1 MCARRR
7 LEQKLSLSPFGAR
20 FVHLDQIGC
29 CSTWA
34 RPCPARRCS
43 LLGRPHAQRKPTR
56 LDAESP
62 QVRRCTPPDHRPL
75 PHPMSSPDPIRNPPA
90 ASLTLIWCAH
100 HDGLPHW
107 VGLEQPAS
115 LRQHSSQFERCCPPR
130 AQAFIRVSLS
140 TRASSSDAPLLW
152 LRPAA
157 LPGGHRRQR
166 EPASSRPGTACT
178 RQRAPLAR
186 SVRARL
192 RVGSAQERAAAGRR
206 RSRAASVADRPDSC
220 SRVAR
225 TRLSAGGGVGVRV
238 RSVFSECR
246 GLGTIFFTARATGS
260 RALERTIMHSSPLA
274 RVLDS
279 STPVPRRL
287 RVTNR
292 IYVQDP
298 VGWSCCCCDKV
309 RGRAA
314 SERAVFHL
322 CAMHDEHEVV
332 VDRSHSAPPP
342 ARTRGS
348 CRCLPNDRR
357 AEGHV
362 RDA

>member
-1 MCARRR
+1 M
-7 LEQKLSLSPFGAR
+7 
-20 FVHLDQIGC
+20 
-29 CSTWA
+29 
-34 RPCPARRCS
+34 
-43 LLGRPHAQRKPTR
+43 
-56 LDAESP
+56 
-62 QVRRCTPPDHRPL
+62 
-75 PHPMSSPDPIRNPPA
+75 
-90 ASLTLIWCAH
+90 
-100 HDGLPHW
+100 
-107 VGLEQPAS
+107 
-115 LRQHSSQFERCCPPR
+115 RQHSSQFERCCPPR

-238 RSVFSECR
+238 RSVFSVYR
-246 GLGTIFFTARATGS
+246 GVGTIFLQRAPPAVAHWREHDHAQFATRSRPVQLDTRPAPTPSDQQNICAGS
-260 RALERTIMHSSPLA
+260 RRLELLLLRQSA
-274 RVLDS
+274 RKS
-279 STPVPRRL
+279 
-287 RVTNR
+287 
-292 IYVQDP
+292 
-298 VGWSCCCCDKV
+298 
-309 RGRAA
+309 
-314 SERAVFHL
+314 SERKSSF
-322 CAMHDEHEVV
+322 
-332 VDRSHSAPPP
+332 PP
-342 ARTRGS
+342 
-348 CRCLPNDRR
+348 L
-357 AEGHV
+357 